1 MTSKYEI
8 HRVLTKTKTMIK
20 TIAIKDLKLF
30 FSDKKSVI
38 ITFLL
43 PILLIT
49 LFAFAFGGFGSS
61 EEPRIIDLLITDL
74 DNTVESKNLI
84 QSLDSIKGIN
94 LIKTT
99 LDKANNAVRKG
110 NYVAVLVLK
119 NGYQKA
125 VESSEPIPLELKY
138 DQSREIEVG
147 MLQAVLMESLM
158 QKVSKNAIQK
168 NIEGFLDKE
177 FAGMAPGMKKRI
189 LEKTSSDDSSSG
201 NSFVDFKMTAIL
213 QEDKGEQPNYG
224 LIQAVAGTAIM
235 MLLFSIAEIGGGL
248 LDEKEGG
255 TLKRLLYSPLK
266 SREILFGKMSAAL
279 IIALLQ
285 LVVMFTFAWIA
296 FGLPIF
302 KDIIS
307 LLILIFAVAF
317 AVASFGIF
325 LVSIAKTRKQL
336 SGLSSMIILT
346 MSAIGGSMIPLFAM
360 PPIMQK
366 IAVVSVNYWG
376 IQGFYDIFA
385 RNLSLIELLPR
396 IAVLIGIGLVMS
408 FISLRLFK
416 KNLFKLV

>member
-1 MTSKYEI
+1 
-8 HRVLTKTKTMIK
+8 MIK
-20 TIAIKDLKLF
+20 TIALKDLKLF

-38 ITFLL
+38 ITFIL

-61 EEPRIIDLLITDL
+61 DEVKKIDLLITDL
-74 DNTVESKNLI
+74 DNSKESIALK
-84 QSLDSIKGIN
+84 QSLDSIKGIH
-94 LIKTT
+94 LIETT
-99 LDKANNAVRKG
+99 LEKANNAVRKG
-110 NYVAVLVLK
+110 KFVAVLVLK
-119 NGYQKA
+119 KGFQQA
-125 VESSEPIPLELKY
+125 VEKTDPIPLELKY

-158 QKVSKNAIQK
+158 QKVSKQAIQK
-168 NIEGFLDKE
+168 NIEGFLEKE
-177 FAGMAPGMKKRI
+177 FAGMAPSMKKRI
-189 LEKTSSDDSSSG
+189 LEKTTKTDDTSQG
-201 NSFVDFKMTAIL
+201 NNYIDFKMTPVL
-213 QEDKGEQPNYG
+213 KEDKGEQSNYG

-248 LDEKEGG
+248 LDEKDGG

-266 SREILFGKMSAAL
+266 SRDILFGKMIAAL
-279 IIALLQ
+279 IVALLQ
-285 LVVMFTFAWIA
+285 LLVMFLFAWIA

-302 KDIIS
+302 KDIVS
-307 LLILIFAVAF
+307 LLVLIFAVAF

-360 PPIMQK
+360 PSIMQK
-366 IAVVSVNYWG
+366 IAVISVNYWG

-385 RNLSLIELLPR
+385 RNLSFVELLPR
-396 IAVLIGIGLVMS
+396 IAVLVGIGMVMS
-408 FISLRLFK
+408 LISLRLFN
-416 KNLFKLV
+416 KNLFKMV

>member
-1 MTSKYEI
+1 
-8 HRVLTKTKTMIK
+8 MIK

-38 ITFLL
+38 ITFIL

-61 EEPRIIDLLITDL
+61 DEPRTIDLLITDL
-74 DNTVESKNLI
+74 DKSIESKALI
-84 QSLDSIKGIN
+84 KSLDSIKGIN
-94 LIKTT
+94 LIETT

-110 NYVAVLVLK
+110 NYVAVLILK
-119 NGYQKA
+119 EGYKKA
-125 VESSEPIPLELKY
+125 VEQSTPIPLELKY

-158 QKVSKNAIQK
+158 QKVSKKAIQK

-177 FAGMAPGMKKRI
+177 FTGMTPNMKKRI
-189 LEKTSSDDSSSG
+189 LESTSKDNSSLD
-201 NSFVDFKMTAIL
+201 NNFVDFKMTAIL

-266 SREILFGKMSAAL
+266 SREILFGKMGAAL

-285 LVVMFTFAWIA
+285 LFVMFIFAWLA

-385 RNLSLIELLPR
+385 RNLSLMELLPR
-396 IAVLIGIGLVMS
+396 ITVLLGIGLVMS
-408 FISLRLFK
+408 IISLRLFK
-416 KNLFKLV
+416 NNLFKLV

>member
-1 MTSKYEI
+1 
-8 HRVLTKTKTMIK
+8 MIK

-38 ITFLL
+38 ITFIL

-49 LFAFAFGGFGSS
+49 LFAFAFGGFGNSD
-61 EEPRIIDLLITDL
+61 EVKKIDLLITDL
-74 DNTVESKNLI
+74 DNSKESIALI
-84 QSLDSIKGIN
+84 QTLDSIKGLN

-110 NYVAVLVLK
+110 NYVAVLVFK
-119 NGYQKA
+119 KGFQQA
-125 VESSEPIPLELKY
+125 VDKSEPIPLELKY

-158 QKVSKNAIQK
+158 QKVSKKAIQK

-177 FAGMAPGMKKRI
+177 FAGMASSMKKRI
-189 LEKTSSDDSSSG
+189 LEKTTKTDDSSSE
-201 NSFVDFKMTAIL
+201 NNYIDFKMTPVL
-213 QEDKGEQPNYG
+213 KEDKGEQPNYG

-248 LDEKEGG
+248 LDEKDGG

-266 SREILFGKMSAAL
+266 SREILFGKMIAAL
-279 IIALLQ
+279 IVALLQ
-285 LVVMFTFAWIA
+285 LLVMFVFAWLA

-307 LLILIFAVAF
+307 LLVLIFAVAF

-360 PPIMQK
+360 PSIMQK
-366 IAVVSVNYWG
+366 IAVISVNYWG
-376 IQGFYDIFA
+376 IQGFYDLFA
-385 RNLSLIELLPR
+385 RNLSFVELLPR
-396 IAVLIGIGLVMS
+396 IAVLVGIGMVMS

-416 KNLFKLV
+416 KNLFKMV

>member
-1 MTSKYEI
+1 
-8 HRVLTKTKTMIK
+8 MIK
-20 TIAIKDLKLF
+20 TIALKDLKLF

-38 ITFLL
+38 ITFIL

-49 LFAFAFGGFGSS
+49 LFAFAFGGFGGSD
-61 EEPRIIDLLITDL
+61 EPRTIDLLLADL
-74 DNTVESKNLI
+74 DNTTESIAMK
-84 QSLDSIKGIN
+84 QSLDSIKGLNI
-94 LIKTT
+94 IVTT
-99 LDKANNAVRKG
+99 LDKANKAIIKG
-110 NYVAVLVLK
+110 KYVAVLVLHK
-119 NGYQKA
+119 GYQKA
-125 VESSEPIPLELKY
+125 IEKSEPIPLELKY

-158 QKVSKNAIQK
+158 QKLSKKAISK
-168 NIEGFLDKE
+168 NIEKFLDKE
-177 FAGMAPGMKKRI
+177 FAGMAPSMKKRI
-189 LEKTSSDDSSSG
+189 LTKTTADDSSNATSMI
-201 NSFVDFKMTAIL
+201 NIKMTSVL
-213 QEDKGEQPNYG
+213 KEDKGQQPNYG
-224 LIQAVAGTAIM
+224 LIQAVAGTSIM

-285 LVVMFTFAWIA
+285 LIVMFLFAWIA

-302 KDIIS
+302 NDILS
-307 LLILIFAVAF
+307 LFILIFVVAF

-385 RNLSLIELLPR
+385 RNLSLVELLPR
-396 IAVLIGIGLVMS
+396 IAVLLGIGLVMS

-416 KNLFKLV
+416 KNLFKML